1 MANSDWLT
9 LKGGNHEL
17 HCGEG
22 RKLRIIQTKRQPQQW
37 TAVAVL
43 TRSQAIGRYATKEEA
58 QQAAEAWAAE
68 AWGHKR

>member
-22 RKLRIIQTKRQPQQW
+22 RKLRIIRTKRQPEQW

-43 TRSQAIGRYATKEEA
+43 TRSQAIGHYTTQEDA
-58 QQAAEAWAAE
+58 QRAAEDWAVAT
-68 AWGHKR
+68 WGYKR

>member
-1 MANSDWLT
+1 MTLWNP

-22 RKLRIIQTKRQPQQW
+22 RKLRIIQTKRQPEQW

-43 TRSQAIGRYATKEEA
+43 TKSQAIGRYTTKEEA
-58 QQAAEAWAAE
+58 QQAAETWAE
-68 AWGHKR
+68 QTWGYKR